1 MVIITTSCLET
12 LVSRVSDTNPVF
24 LSHPPRTNRS
34 PYCKKKKTLNHI
46 NIYIYIYPI
55 RLNTKIVPRLQSSST
70 DSKRW
75 NRVEKLVYPKND
87 GVEEGMQGSKLI
99 PRKEYRAVA
108 EAYSMTRRIF
118 TCSVQ
123 THKSWFATVV
133 ATAGGR
139 VVPTSSSSRLSP
151 EAARV

>member
-1 MVIITTSCLET
+1 MNKKLRAKMVIITTSCLET
-12 LVSRVSDTNPVF
+12 LVSRVSDTVF

-46 NIYIYIYPI
+46 NIYIYIPD
-55 RLNTKIVPRLQSSST
+55 TKVVLQSSST